1 MPDSI
6 KWTERRFNFDFPT
19 GLCRNVIERLRGTP
33 ARAEDL
39 IRSIPPSRLSTRDGE
54 RWSIKEHLGHLID
67 VEYLFT
73 QRLDDYDAG
82 ADVLRGADLTNRR
95 TYEAGYNQRDI
106 ESICSE
112 VRLARSATIKRLEL
126 LAPTNFGRSALHSRL
141 GIRMRLVDLMV
152 FQAEH
157 DDHHLA
163 RVTELLAVTP
173 VASMIKQE
181 IGTRSAL
188 VCDDKPYIRNVISR
202 ILEQVGVNV
211 VGEAETGVE
220 AVQKYREL
228 SPDLVTMDIIMPG
241 MSGLDAVR
249 EILRFDP
256 AAHILVCSGLGQEA
270 LVAEAMDAGAKGY
283 VLKPFTLSDL
293 LEAIQVVL

>member
-19 GLCRNVIERLRGTP
+19 GLYRNVIERLRGTP
-33 ARAEDL
+33 ARVEDL
-39 IRSIPPSRLSTRDGE
+39 ISSIPSSRQSIRDGE

-67 VEYLFT
+67 VEHLFT

-95 TYEAGYNQRDI
+95 TYDAGYNHRAI

-112 VRLARSATIKRLEL
+112 IRRARSATVKRLEL
-126 LAPTNFGRSALHSRL
+126 LAPADLGRTALHSRL
-141 GIRMRLVDLMV
+141 GVRMRLVDLMV
-152 FQAEH
+152 FHAEH

-163 RVTELLAVTP
+163 HVTELSADTP

-181 IGTRSAL
+181 PSTRSAL
-188 VCDDKPYIRNVISR
+188 VCDDKPYIRNVIGKV
-202 ILEQVGVNV
+202 LAQVGVNV

-256 AAHILVCSGLGQEA
+256 AAHILICSGLGQEA
-270 LVAEAMDAGAKGY
+270 LVSEAMDAGARGY
-283 VLKPFTLSDL
+283 ILKPFTLSDL
-293 LEAIQVVL
+293 LEAIQVAL

>member
-1 MPDSI
+1 MSDSI

-19 GLCRNVIERLRGTP
+19 GLYRNVIERLRGTP
-33 ARAEDL
+33 ARAQDL
-39 IRSIPPSRLSTRDGE
+39 ISSIPTSVQSIRDGE
-54 RWSIKEHLGHLID
+54 HWSIKEHLGHLID
-67 VEYLFT
+67 VEHLFN

-82 ADVLRGADLTNRR
+82 ADVLRSADLTNRL
-95 TYEAGYNQRDI
+95 TYDAGYNERAI

-112 VRLARSATIKRLEL
+112 VRGVRSVTIKRLEL
-126 LAPTNFGRSALHSRL
+126 VKPHDFGRTALHSRL
-141 GIRMRLVDLMV
+141 AVRMRLVDLMV
-152 FQAEH
+152 FHAEH

-163 RVTELLAVTP
+163 RMTELSSVTP
-173 VASMIKQE
+173 VASRVTQE
-181 IGTRSAL
+181 AGTRSAL
-188 VCDDKPYIRNVISR
+188 VCDDKPYIRKVIGKV
-202 ILEQVGVNV
+202 LEQVGVTV

-249 EILRFDP
+249 EILSFDP
-256 AAHILVCSGLGQEA
+256 AAHVLVCSGLGQEA
-270 LVAEAMDAGAKGY
+270 LVAKAMNAGAKGY

-293 LEAIQVVL
+293 LEAIQVAL